1 MKRPAAIL
9 FISGMVIAIGCA
21 SGPSLRSVKPIA
33 YEKRMLV
40 AVSDIQNQTGN
51 QEYDPL
57 MGGLTGRFTAELHET
72 ECFRVIE
79 RQKLKSIMEEMK
91 IDMTGPADPARAI
104 EAGKMAGAEAI
115 LFVNLASVEYSS
127 KKDSTFFAQD
137 VKEEIETIMDARLVA
152 VETGEILAAS
162 KISIPFT
169 NRYRSFCLFKDGEK
183 ADQKLIVQKSL
194 EKASKHLTREVAWQV
209 SKRIR

>member
-1 MKRPAAIL
+1 MKLLAVIL
-9 FISGMVIAIGCA
+9 FMSALVIAASCA
-21 SGPSLRSVKPIA
+21 SGPSLRSVEPID
-33 YEKRMLV
+33 YNKRMLV

-51 QEYDPL
+51 QDYDPL
-57 MGGLTGRFTAELHET
+57 MGGLTGRFAAELHET

-79 RQKLKSIMEEMK
+79 RQKLKSIIEEMK
-91 IDMTGPADPARAI
+91 LGVAGLTDPAKTI
-104 EAGKMAGAEAI
+104 EVGKMAGAKAI
-115 LFVNLASVEYSS
+115 LFVNLASVTYSS

-169 NRYRSFCLFKDGEK
+169 NRYSSFCFF
-183 ADQKLIVQKSL
+183 
-194 EKASKHLTREVAWQV
+194 
-209 SKRIR
+209 

>member
-1 MKRPAAIL
+1 MKRLAVTL
-9 FISGMVIAIGCA
+9 FMSALVIYAGCA
-21 SGPSLRSVKPIA
+21 SDPSLRSVEPID
-33 YEKRMLV
+33 YNKRMLV

-51 QEYDPL
+51 RDYDPL
-57 MGGLTGRFTAELHET
+57 MGDFTGSFTAELHET
-72 ECFRVIE
+72 GCFRVIE
-79 RQKLKSIMEEMK
+79 RQKLQSIMEEMK
-91 IDMTGPADPARAI
+91 LGMAGLTDPAKTR

-115 LFVNLASVEYSS
+115 LFVNLASVKYNST
-127 KKDSTFFAQD
+127 KDSTFFAQN

-183 ADQKLIVQKSL
+183 ADQKLIVQQSL
-194 EKASKHLTREVAWQV
+194 EKAIKHLAREVAWQV
-209 SKRIR
+209 SKRGR

>member
-1 MKRPAAIL
+1 MKRPAVIL
-9 FISGMVIAIGCA
+9 LISGLVMAVGCA
-21 SGPSLRSVKPIA
+21 SGPSLRSVEPIA
-33 YEKRMLV
+33 YEKRPIV
-40 AVSDIQNQTGN
+40 AVGDIQNLTGN
-51 QEYDPL
+51 QDYDAF
-57 MGGLTGRFTAELHET
+57 MDVLTGDFIAELHET

-91 IDMTGPADPARAI
+91 LGMAGLTDPARTREVAKI
-104 EAGKMAGAEAI
+104 TGATAI
-115 LFVNLASVEYSS
+115 LFVNLASVKYSS

-137 VKEEIETIMDARLVA
+137 VKEEFETIMDARLVA

-162 KISIPFT
+162 KISIPFV

-194 EKASKHLTREVAWQV
+194 EKASKHLAREVAWQV
-209 SKRIR
+209 SKRTR